1 MKYILILL
9 ALVNVATQS
18 LQAQTTTVFVPNGS
32 TQNVQVSAG
41 QVFTLLDSGTN
52 GSGIPTCFVNGI
64 KVTTVAGPNTVT
76 LGVTGS
82 GSMTAT
88 YKLSTDNQSAVA
100 NVASQAVVIPST
112 GIENADTIFES
123 SPDLVTWTAAVAGN
137 YLPGSPNRFF
147 RVRLVT
153 H

>member
-9 ALVNVATQS
+9 AVLNVAVQS
-18 LQAQTTTVFVPNGS
+18 LQAQTTTVFVPAGS
-32 TQNVQVSAG
+32 TQTVQVSAG
-41 QVFTLLDSGTN
+41 QVFTLLDIATN
-52 GSGIPTCFVNGI
+52 GNGVANCFVNGI
-64 KVTTVAGPNTVT
+64 KVTSVAGPNTVT
-76 LGVTGS
+76 LGATGS
-82 GSMTAT
+82 GAMIAT
-88 YKLSTDNQSAVA
+88 YKLSTDIPSAVS

-112 GIENADTIFES
+112 GIENADIIFES